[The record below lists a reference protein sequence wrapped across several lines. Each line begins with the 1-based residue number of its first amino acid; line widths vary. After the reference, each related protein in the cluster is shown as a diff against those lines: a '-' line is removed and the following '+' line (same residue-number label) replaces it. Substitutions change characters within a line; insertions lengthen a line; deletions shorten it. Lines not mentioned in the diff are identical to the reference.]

1 MATLHEYYSS
11 DFKLLATG
19 SEMTFTRAD
28 GQGGPLTVDA
38 HTHCDTN
45 SHVRFVSYFV
55 SESEYSLER
64 AVILIQN
71 PQLVLEQADK
81 SVAVT
86 MSHPATYGSGIVMS
100 ELPFSGRIFLYIDRL
115 LPDVDKEALLAVAT
129 QAGIYL
135 QIRDRMH
142 SDFLNLHEK
151 PWAFISHDSRD
162 KDELVRPLADK
173 LRAMM
178 CPVWYDEYSLKV
190 GDSVRESIDR
200 GLGDAPKCILVLSPN
215 FLSNPGWTKGE
226 FNAAMGK
233 HFSAGGSV
241 LLPIWHGVSKA
252 DVEAYSPMV
261 ADIQALKSDRAIDE
275 LARELFVAI
284 NPTT

>member
-11 DFKLLATG
+11 DFKLLAMG

-28 GQGGPLTVDA
+28 GHGDPLTVGA
-38 HTHCDTN
+38 SAHCDTD
-45 SHVRFVSYFV
+45 SGVRFVSYFV
-55 SESEYSLER
+55 AEPDYSLDR
-64 AVILIQN
+64 AVLLIQN
-71 PQLVLEQADK
+71 PQLVLDQADQN
-81 SVAVT
+81 VAVT
-86 MSHPATYGSGIVMS
+86 MSHPATYENGVVMS
-100 ELPFSGRIFLYIDRL
+100 ELPFSGRIFLYVDRL
-115 LPDVDKEALLAVAT
+115 LSDTDKEALLAVAT
-129 QAGIYL
+129 QAGIKL
-135 QIRDRMH
+135 AIRDRAH
-142 SDFLNLHEK
+142 SDFFNLHEK

-162 KDELVRPLADK
+162 KNDLVRPLADK

-190 GDSVRESIDR
+190 GDSIRESIDK
-200 GLGDAPKCILVLSPN
+200 GLGDAPKCILILSPH

-241 LLPIWHGVSKA
+241 LLPVWHGVSKA
-252 DVEAYSPMV
+252 EVAAYSPMV